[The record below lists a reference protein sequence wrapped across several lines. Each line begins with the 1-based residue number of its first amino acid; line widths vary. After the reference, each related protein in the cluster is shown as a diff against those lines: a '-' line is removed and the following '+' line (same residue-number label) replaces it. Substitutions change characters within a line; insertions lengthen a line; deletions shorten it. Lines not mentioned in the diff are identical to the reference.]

1 MSLKSLLLA
10 GVCAALP
17 FAASGQMVVDDA
29 YARAASP
36 AARSGAAFMEI
47 TNPAESDDRVIGA
60 ASDAAERVELHTHI
74 EEDGVMRM
82 VHVEEG
88 FPIAAGE
95 TIMLERGGRH
105 VMLMGLRGPLE
116 QGKEIE
122 ITLTFENAEPLTV
135 TVPVDNERMPD
146 MGMSHGTDG

>member
-17 FAASGQMVVDDA
+17 IAASAQMIVEDA
-29 YARAASP
+29 YARAASA

-47 TNPAESDDRVIGA
+47 TNPTDTDDRVIDA
-60 ASDAAERVELHTHI
+60 ASNAAERVELHTHI
-74 EEDGVMRM
+74 QEDGIMRM

>member
-1 MSLKSLLLA
+1 
-10 GVCAALP
+10 
-17 FAASGQMVVDDA
+17 
-29 YARAASP
+29 
-36 AARSGAAFMEI
+36 
-47 TNPAESDDRVIGA
+47 
-60 ASDAAERVELHTHI
+60 
-74 EEDGVMRM
+74 
-82 VHVEEG
+82 
-88 FPIAAGE
+88 
-95 TIMLERGGRH
+95 MLERGGRH

>member
-1 MSLKSLLLA
+1 
-10 GVCAALP
+10 
-17 FAASGQMVVDDA
+17 VV
-29 YARAASP
+29 
-36 AARSGAAFMEI
+36 
-47 TNPAESDDRVIGA
+47 GA

-95 TIMLERGGRH
+95 TVALQRGGRH

-116 QGKEIE
+116 QGGEIE
-122 ITLTFENAEPLTV
+122 ITLTFETAEPLTV
-135 TVPVDNERMPD
+135 TVPVDNERMPE
-146 MGMSHGTDG
+146 MRGMNRTTGSDG